1 MKGFLLYHWGK
12 YFTFMK
18 GKRCNYHESLSF
30 AKVHAT
36 EVGVDIV
43 AISVII
49 YFEVLI
55 VLLGFMT
62 IKQNIFIEIKL

>member
-1 MKGFLLYHWGK
+1 
-12 YFTFMK
+12 MK
-18 GKRCNYHESLSF
+18 GKRCHYHESLSF
-30 AKVHAT
+30 AKVHVT
-36 EVGVDIV
+36 EVGFDIV